1 MRAGRDVSARDRSQ
15 SVDAGAV
22 SRVAIAAGRGACV
35 ARRAGVLESPAM
47 NRELMNTREV
57 ADYLRI
63 KERKVYDLVA
73 KGRIPCTRI
82 TGKWLF
88 PKALI
93 DRWLSEHAEGAPVA
107 SRGADAPPI
116 ISGSHDPLLDWAARE
131 SGSSLAVLFNG
142 SLAGLAHLAD
152 GQAMLCGMH
161 VYDAESG
168 EYNTPFVRERLGA
181 EPVVTIEWARREQ
194 GLIVAR
200 DNPHGVESVRD
211 LVRVRFQ
218 ARQREAGSH
227 LLLEHLL
234 REAGLGF
241 DDLQIAES
249 PALSESEVALAVAE
263 GAADAGLGIAAVAR
277 QHGVGFVSLW
287 QERYDLL
294 LWRRAYFEQP
304 TQRLLAFT
312 HSARFRR
319 RASELAGYDIRGL
332 GTVRFNGP

>member
-1 MRAGRDVSARDRSQ
+1 MT
-15 SVDAGAV
+15 
-22 SRVAIAAGRGACV
+22 
-35 ARRAGVLESPAM
+35 
-47 NRELMNTREV
+47 RELMNTREI

-73 KGRIPCTRI
+73 KGRIPCTRV

-88 PKALI
+88 PKPLI
-93 DRWLSEHAEGAPVA
+93 DRWLGEHAEGAPALAAGV
-107 SRGADAPPI
+107 DAPPI
-116 ISGSHDPLLDWAARE
+116 ITGSHDPLLDWAARE

-142 SLAGLAHLAD
+142 SLAGLEHLAA

-161 VYDAESG
+161 VYDADSG
-168 EYNTPFVRERLGA
+168 EYNIPFVRARLGG
-181 EPVVTIEWARREQ
+181 EPVVCIEWARREQ

-218 ARQREAGSH
+218 ARQKEAGSH

-234 REAGLGF
+234 REQSLSF
-241 DDLQIAES
+241 EDLRLADS
-249 PALSESEVALAVAE
+249 PALSESDVAMAVAE

-294 LWRRAYFEQP
+294 VWRRVYFDP
-304 TQRLLAFT
+304 PVQRLIAFA

-319 RASELAGYDIRGL
+319 RAAELAGYDIAGL
-332 GTVRFNGP
+332 GSVHFNGP